1 VPKSV
6 IRTRYGHYKFLVIPF
21 GLANTPLVFMDLMN
35 QVFHEYLDFG
45 IVAFTND
52 MLVYLTNCVEH
63 ERHLVTV
70 FEVLREVVCQT
81 HDT

>member
-1 VPKSV
+1 
-6 IRTRYGHYKFLVIPF
+6 
-21 GLANTPLVFMDLMN
+21 MDLMN